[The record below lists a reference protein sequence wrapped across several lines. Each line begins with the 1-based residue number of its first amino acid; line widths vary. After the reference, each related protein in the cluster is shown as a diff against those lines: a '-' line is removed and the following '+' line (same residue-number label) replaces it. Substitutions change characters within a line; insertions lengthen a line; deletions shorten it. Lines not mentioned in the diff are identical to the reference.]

1 METAFLTS
9 AQVEAS
15 FFQQKLIVYAPEV
28 QVSMW
33 EDEVSFYNRLLS
45 WWLLGCEEEEQPA
58 IEGMMAKLKGLT
70 ELELPLMKEKM
81 KLVQSTAVR
90 SNFRRW
96 QQAKADLR
104 DLFYF
109 FDQSLNKLK
118 LTFFQGKSQY
128 GHVKIW

>member
-58 IEGMMAKLKGLT
+58 IEGMMAQLKGLT